1 MSRNLFIALVLAAV
15 AQSLTFFQ
23 GQSQFIWTWAKN
35 NPIIIS
41 FMGIPISY
49 LFIMFVKYAALSFN
63 GEIWPGRLI
72 GFAVGAIVFTILASV
87 IMKEPVSLKTFI
99 CLILSAGILGIQMF
113 WK

>member
-1 MSRNLFIALVLAAV
+1 MNRNLFIAIILATV

-35 NPIIIS
+35 NPIAIS
-41 FMGIPISY
+41 FMGVPISY
-49 LFIMFVKYAALSFN
+49 LFIKFVKYAALSFN

-72 GFAVGAIVFTILASV
+72 GFAVGAIVFSILASAV
-87 IMKEPVSLKTFI
+87 MKEPVSAKTFI
-99 CLILSAGILGIQMF
+99 CLILSAGILGIQIF